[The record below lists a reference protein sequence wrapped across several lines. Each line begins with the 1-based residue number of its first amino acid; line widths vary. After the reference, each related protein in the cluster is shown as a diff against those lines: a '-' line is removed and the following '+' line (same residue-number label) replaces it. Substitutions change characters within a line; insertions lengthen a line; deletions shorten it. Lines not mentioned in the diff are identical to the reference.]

1 MPFEIGDEVYVPR
14 TRLGLDP
21 NAPSPFYRTTI
32 REREKRSVR
41 VDLPGGQLSE
51 LVATKSISDS
61 FGVLILRIGDFRE
74 HELLDPLAQ
83 SIFNYSSMLLP
94 GDSVRLVQ
102 IRTIREFIL
111 IWREQHGTCKQ
122 LIIIGHGYEGGL
134 MFGDKEVSVRRFRR
148 MLEEPDPSPKEV
160 ISLACN
166 TGYTKMGRGV
176 SQSPAVS
183 HFVAP
188 FQSVHGCVASV
199 FASTFLHERLLAHHS
214 ARVAYK
220 HAKKDLVGGAKFRLF
235 ENGAQFKEAN

>member
-1 MPFEIGDEVYVPR
+1 MPFEIEDLVYVPR

-21 NAPSPFYRTTI
+21 NAPSPFYQTTV
-32 REREKRSVR
+32 RERQNRSVR
-41 VDLPGGQLSE
+41 VDLPNGQLSD
-51 LVATKSISDS
+51 LISTKFLSDS
-61 FGVLILRIGDFRE
+61 FGVLILRIGDYRE
-74 HELLDPLAQ
+74 HELLDPLAR
-83 SIFNYSSMLLP
+83 SILNYASMLLP
-94 GDSVRLVQ
+94 SDSVRLVQ
-102 IRTIREFIL
+102 IRTIREFYL

-122 LIIIGHGYEGGL
+122 LIIIGHGYKSGL
-134 MFGDKEVSVRRFRR
+134 MFGDKEVPVRRFRR
-148 MLEEPDPSPKEV
+148 MLEDPDPSPKEV

-166 TGYTKMGRGV
+166 TGYTAMGRGV

-220 HAKKDLVGGAKFRLF
+220 HAKEGLVGGAKFRLF
-235 ENGAQFKEAN
+235 ENGTQFKETN